1 MQDKYDEL
9 HRHFCEIADLI
20 EANRSQDDGVE
31 LALATVYLVE
41 AKNWF
46 CLAWKKIEGENNV

>member
-20 EANRSQDDGVE
+20 EANRSEDDGVE
-31 LALATVYLVE
+31 LALATVHLVK

-46 CLAWKKIEGENNV
+46 RLAWGKIEEKNNV